1 MKNMPWYWMYRYCRL
16 IMCVAHTWRTWDV
29 RLAARLECNKFSI
42 FYSWV
47 VIIPK
52 SNEED
57 KMLREQLLLFSI
69 LLMFHSNSRYVS
81 VYVVHKLTNQ
91 IYCKQSHGSVHSDF
105 KWGLIETFYSML
117 YPYSACRW
125 RFLPTLCQLCFS
137 VLLYHRRRQR
147 KKKKNA
153 HTEFPD
159 VSDCYSS
166 GLGLLVPIEQLYSS
180 LFTLSRAR
188 QFLWKMMHGCDLQY
202 CNKRFLFVKR
212 KPFWLAF
219 RQKLCL
225 GKYL

>member
-147 KKKKNA
+147 KKKKC
-153 HTEFPD
+153 TYW
-159 VSDCYSS
+159 VSRCFR
-166 GLGLLVPIEQLYSS
+166 LLFFWS
-180 LFTLSRAR
+180 
-188 QFLWKMMHGCDLQY
+188 
-202 CNKRFLFVKR
+202 
-212 KPFWLAF
+212 WLACTDRTTLF
-219 RQKLCL
+219 IIV
-225 GKYL
+225 YFE